1 MTIPSR
7 SVAACLILVCCGLV
21 VGAAIPLIFDLLPSY
36 LAAVTVGCLLVQM
49 LLVSRVG
56 RITGRWLG
64 VLPIVSVLWIIYY
77 PLRLLRIQLD
87 RHDLLAHP
95 AVQHATD
102 SELIWVWLVSTGGL
116 AALLLGAWAVHK
128 VKSTREPRIAK
139 LSRRDFKA
147 IAMTGLVTAL
157 VTTVAGVSSGV
168 LANVGPLVLL
178 GIAGLG
184 FQDARRG
191 RNSLWTISLVLVASL
206 VGALAGFKE
215 LATLPVAAWGIGL
228 LAGRRHSVKLRAVLL
243 VALLGT
249 FAFVGVAG
257 QRIARPLGEPT
268 DLPTASLNAMTRYD
282 LESGTLLPTRKHGFE
297 IVGDLAAGLSRRAS
311 GVEALI
317 ILHEAVPARTE
328 FERGRTL
335 ILPAL
340 TVLPRSEVLQADS
353 PFPTLSLGR
362 YYSQTF
368 YSLRPATDPSSQA
381 MTWAGDLYLNF
392 GTAGVILGLLVIG
405 SLIGLVDWQYPPI
418 SAFNA
423 GVLAYVGLAA
433 IGLERNVAYV
443 FVTVIV
449 RLAIVGAVHWFLTA
463 RRPHPR
469 DKPSASVLS
478 GPAAMPVSSVHGHI
492 MT

>member
-1 MTIPSR
+1 MI
-7 SVAACLILVCCGLV
+7 VCCALV
-21 VGAAIPLIFDLLPSY
+21 LGAAIPPIFNLLPSE
-36 LAAVTVGCLLVQM
+36 LAAVTVGCLLVQV

-56 RITGRWLG
+56 RITGCWLG

-77 PLRLLRIQLD
+77 PVRLLKIQLN
-87 RHDLLAHP
+87 RHDSLAHP

-102 SELIWVWLVSTGGL
+102 SDLIWVWLMSTGGL
-116 AALLLGAWAVHK
+116 AALLLGAWAIHK
-128 VKSTREPRIAK
+128 VNATRAPKIHE
-139 LSRRDFKA
+139 LSRRDFKI
-147 IAMTGLVTAL
+147 IAVTGLVIAL
-157 VTTVAGVSSGV
+157 TTTVTGVSSGV

-228 LAGRRHSVKLRAVLL
+228 LAGRPHAVKLRAVLV

-268 DLPTASLNAMTRYD
+268 DLPTASLNAITRYD

-297 IVGDLAAGLSRRAS
+297 VVGNLVAGLSRRSSAI
-311 GVEALI
+311 EALI
-317 ILHEAVPARTE
+317 ILHEAIPARSE
-328 FERGRTL
+328 FEHGRTL

-340 TVLPRSEVLQADS
+340 TVLPGSGALTAGS

-381 MTWAGDLYLNF
+381 ITWAGDLYLNF
-392 GTAGVILGLLVIG
+392 GTASVFFGLLLIG
-405 SLIGLVDWQYPPI
+405 GLIGLFDRRFPPT
-418 SAFNA
+418 SALNA

-443 FVTVIV
+443 LVTVVV
-449 RLAIVGAVHWFLTA
+449 RLFVVAIVCWFLTG
-463 RRPHPR
+463 RRHLLIASNP
-469 DKPSASVLS
+469 KPV
-478 GPAAMPVSSVHGHI
+478 VSSEEPEVRVPVRP
-492 MT
+492 